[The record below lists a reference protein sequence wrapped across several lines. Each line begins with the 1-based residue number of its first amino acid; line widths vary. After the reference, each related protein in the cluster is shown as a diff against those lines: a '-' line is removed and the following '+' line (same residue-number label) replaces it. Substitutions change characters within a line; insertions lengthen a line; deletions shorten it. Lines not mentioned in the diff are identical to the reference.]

1 MYQNMFQPMIDN
13 MNVDVC
19 IFYTFMVSTILD
31 DLCSL
36 IIIYD
41 FLLFLYYLKSRI
53 MTKYMYVVPN
63 TLVVLFYFW

>member
-1 MYQNMFQPMIDN
+1 MYQNVFKLMIDN

-63 TLVVLFYFW
+63 TLVVLFYF